1 MKQFIF
7 SLVAVISSTTAFS
20 QDTILTHKGETIEGK
35 VVEMGDRAIKFK
47 YSGEDMINS
56 ISKNLVSEIK
66 FESGRTQKVS
76 SKIVVRG
83 EQDWEKVIITNLE
96 SDVEGLTRVGE
107 IMAKAQNNLS
117 YTTNVGKLEKKAMDK
132 LKKDAAS
139 KGCHAILILTTTSKA
154 GNNRET
160 LSGAPK
166 ASITGV
172 MYKY

>member
-1 MKQFIF
+1 MKKFIF
-7 SLVAVISSTTAFS
+7 TLAVTMSGITAFS
-20 QDTILTHKGETIEGK
+20 QDIIRTHKGETIEGK
-35 VVEMGDRAIKFK
+35 VTEMGDRTIKFK

-56 ISKNLVSEIK
+56 LSKNLVSEIK

-76 SKIVVRG
+76 EKIEING

-96 SDVEGLTRVGE
+96 SDVAGLTRVGE
-107 IMAKAQNNLS
+107 IMAKAQNNWS

-132 LKKDAAS
+132 LKRDAA
-139 KGCHAILILTTTSKA
+139 KQGCHAILILTTTSKA

-166 ASITGV
+166 ASVTGV